1 MRPSHLVWFAIS
13 VLAPASSALAFE
25 ECGRGRAVECYEKVR
40 LPDVYAARMRSVVVR
55 PAMTHLYR
63 RPAEMSAV
71 ADRIEIAPAR
81 WDTIRRPAV
90 WETRTER
97 ILVRP
102 AQTTYVEQ
110 AAVTK
115 VVRETVVVQ
124 PATVRWERS
133 RGVLG
138 RGERMCKVVVPA
150 VTREVAREV
159 VVPARRIPQ
168 TTPAVYESVSRRVLV
183 STGGVDRVYRPA
195 VRGWVTRPVMLKP
208 ARDYVVETPPVIA
221 LRHENVFVRP
231 GGYGWR
237 RTR

>member
-1 MRPSHLVWFAIS
+1 MRPSHLFWFAIAA
-13 VLAPASSALAFE
+13 LAPASSVLAFE
-25 ECGRGRAVECYEKVR
+25 GCGRGRAVECYEKVR
-40 LPDVYAARMRSVVVR
+40 LPDVYASRMRSVVVR
-55 PAMTHLYR
+55 PAMTHIYR

-133 RGVLG
+133 RGFLG

-183 STGGVDRVYRPA
+183 SPGGVDRVYRPA
-195 VRGWVTRPVMLKP
+195 VRGWVTRPVVLKP
-208 ARDYVVETPPVIA
+208 ARDYVVQTPPVVA
-221 LRHENVFVRP
+221 LRHENVFVRH